1 MFVNEAGAGHRPFRL
16 TVVPG
21 HESRRRLGG
30 SGGSGGRISSAGRV
44 SLRLPAAGPLP
55 RADGIRRAERS
66 FCCCGSILWCSPLP
80 QHVPPIRN
88 TYDGCLHPRFLQPMA
103 ATGASVRG
111 CDGGQPPAT
120 VTVKHLDDV
129 SGS

>member
-1 MFVNEAGAGHRPFRL
+1 MFVNEAGSGHRPFRL
-16 TVVPG
+16 TVVPE
-21 HESRRRLGG
+21 HESGRRLGG
-30 SGGSGGRISSAGRV
+30 SAASADESPPPAECRSGSRPPDLSPG
-44 SLRLPAAGPLP
+44 PA
-55 RADGIRRAERS
+55 GIRRAERS

-80 QHVPPIRN
+80 QHVPPIPN
-88 TYDGCLHPRFLQPMA
+88 TYDGCLHPRFLGLMA

-111 CDGGQPPAT
+111 CDGGQPPVT